1 MTHASARTNGPDV
14 SVVIAVHNGMP
25 ELTRCV
31 TSVLGQTLGG
41 DRVEIIVVDDGSTD
55 ETPAELVRLQ
65 SIAGG
70 RLQVVTQPPSG
81 GPSRPRNEGLVRSS
95 GRYVFFLDADD
106 YLGTEAL
113 ERLVATGDVNGAD
126 VVLGKIVPAHG
137 GRSPSIFAR
146 DDADADLF
154 SSRLIWS
161 LNAQKLFRRE
171 TLEDEPSIRFPEE
184 LWTGEDAV
192 FTMRAYLRAKRI
204 AVVATYPCYYKVRR
218 PSGGHVT
225 SRPGAEPRFKAL
237 RALIEVIAGS
247 TEEGHRRD
255 ALMIRPFKVG
265 ILQWFGPRFLTISP
279 TERAEVMRLG
289 PPLIRQWL
297 TPGVAARLAPV
308 ERLHLHLAGIERD
321 DLLEELLHWLADGRQ
336 PNVIVEDGRRYQA
349 YPFLRDPRIAIPDD
363 VFEVFPVA
371 SYGHSI
377 TGVERRGR
385 SSLRLR
391 ASVTLATGSG
401 SHPMQLVLRD
411 RHRGSKLRLPVRVQT
426 LPPDQPGGTKDV
438 QRQVEY
444 IADIDIARAANGWM
458 LADAFWDLYLDATR
472 DGVTDPER
480 LGRRR
485 PEDASPPSKWL
496 ISGRDEG
503 NAALRAQ
510 VRAYF
515 TERHGALTIR
525 VRRLSP
531 RAYVAARILSR
542 VPGLEQVRPMARR
555 LRRVLSRTPPRRAP
569 VTLDRL
575 RGWLRR

>member
-1 MTHASARTNGPDV
+1 MSHTSAKANEPDV

-31 TSVLGQTLGG
+31 TSVLGQTLGA
-41 DRVEIIVVDDGSTD
+41 DRVEIIIVDDGSTD

-65 SIAGG
+65 SMAGG

-81 GPSRPRNEGLVRSS
+81 GPSRPRNRGLVRSS

-113 ERLVATGDVNGAD
+113 ERLVATADANGAD
-126 VVLGKIVPAHG
+126 VVLGKIVPAN
-137 GRSPSIFAR
+137 GRRPPSIFSHDD
-146 DDADADLF
+146 DDANLF

-171 TLEDEPSIRFPEE
+171 TLEAEPSIRFPEE

-204 AVVATYPCYYKVRR
+204 AVLASYPCYYKVRR

-237 RALIEVIAGS
+237 RALMEVIAGA
-247 TEEGHRRD
+247 TDEGHRRD

-265 ILQWFGPRFLTISP
+265 ILQWFGPRFLTIPP

-289 PPLIRQWL
+289 PPLIQQWL

-308 ERLHLHLAGIERD
+308 ERLQLHLAGIGRD
-321 DLLEELLHWLADGRQ
+321 DLLEELLQWLADGRE
-336 PNVIVEDGRRYQA
+336 PKVIVRDGRRYQA
-349 YPFLRDPRIAIPDD
+349 YPFFRDPRVGIPDD
-363 VFEVFPVA
+363 VFEP
-371 SYGHSI
+371 SLGHSI
-377 TGVERRGR
+377 TAVERTGR
-385 SSLRLR
+385 RSLRIR
-391 ASVTLATGSG
+391 GSATLATRSE
-401 SHPMQLVLRD
+401 SYRLQLVLLD
-411 RHRGSKLRLPVRVQT
+411 RHRGHRLQIPAHVGTRPAGGPGRAT
-426 LPPDQPGGTKDV
+426 MLPAE
-438 QRQVEY
+438 VEY
-444 IADIDIARAANGWM
+444 VVDIDIASAANGGM
-458 LADAFWDLYLDATR
+458 LADAFWDVYLDVNR
-472 DGVTDPER
+472 DGVVDRQR
-480 LGRRR
+480 LGRGR
-485 PEDASPPSKWL
+485 PDVSAPSEWL
-496 ISGRDEG
+496 VSGRDEG
-503 NAALRAQ
+503 NAA

-525 VRRLSP
+525 VRRLSS
-531 RAYVAARILSR
+531 RAQLTARILSR

-575 RGWLRR
+575 RRGHRR